1 MFPSRR
7 ASLKVF
13 STGFTNIYLV
23 RFGIFLT
30 NIYLVRF
37 WRYVS
42 PRPSSVLVKAYFFD
56 SGNNIWYMIYT
67 NVDKKV
73 GWHRILWY
81 NVKATVW
88 WDSDQRCIFLET
100 DVLKMFFLGFLLSL
114 VLLGTVYHP
123 GQFFSDGWP
132 REAGSGS
139 GSGRT
144 CFSWKLWSSDM
155 TMIDKP
161 ANDVLPACWTAIH
174 LEKSFCDW
182 CRFFVTDWQLFKHPT
197 ASSGWK
203 SKSTSA
209 KFTRLWN

>member
-23 RFGIFLT
+23 RFGIF
-30 NIYLVRF
+30 
-37 WRYVS
+37 
-42 PRPSSVLVKAYFFD
+42 FD
-56 SGNNIWYMIYT
+56 KYIFGQ
-67 NVDKKV
+67 
-73 GWHRILWY
+73 IL
-81 NVKATVW
+81 KICFSLSFISTCK
-88 WDSDQRCIFLET
+88 QRCITLET
-100 DVLKMFFLGFLLSL
+100 DVLKMLWLSDVNSFWGFLLSL
-114 VLLGTVYHP
+114 VLLSTVYHP

-144 CFSWKLWSSDM
+144 CFSWKLWFFDM

-161 ANDVLPACWTAIH
+161 ANDVLPACRTAIH

-182 CRFFVTDWQLFKHPT
+182 CRFFVTYNFV
-197 ASSGWK
+197 
-203 SKSTSA
+203 
-209 KFTRLWN
+209 WNWFF